1 VTNNPALVVR
11 RSIEAS
17 LRASAG
23 GVSSGFI
30 DLPPLDVVVAPI
42 PVPTILALF
51 RDTNFRRQALVVVPA
66 NSPVTEDAVRGALQT
81 VNDTLDPIKDTV
93 GFAGFFISELQPVS
107 AALASATIIFRK
119 ADSISN
125 LNDIDLEGGLINDTE
140 AEDELSSLALIG
152 PPRRQIQCFNARN
165 FSTSEG
171 QMNATV
177 GGGLLVRASS
187 LHSRN
192 PQVDPPAD
200 PALAPLQGRIDV
212 PTSPHGTRGL
222 FHGINSFGDE
232 LSSIRFGTG

>member
-1 VTNNPALVVR
+1 M
-11 RSIEAS
+11 
-17 LRASAG
+17 
-23 GVSSGFI
+23 
-30 DLPPLDVVVAPI
+30 VVAPI
-42 PVPTILALF
+42 AVPTILALF
-51 RDTNFRRQALVVVPA
+51 RDTNFRSQVLVVVPA
-66 NSPVTEDAVRGALQT
+66 NSPVTEDAVRSALQT

-119 ADSISN
+119 SDSISN
-125 LNDIDLEGGLINDTE
+125 LNDIDLESGFFNDTE

-152 PPRRQIQCFNARN
+152 PPRRQIQCFNARS

-177 GGGLLVRASS
+177 GGGLLVRSSS

-212 PTSPHGTRGL
+212 PTAPHGTRGF
-222 FHGINSFGDE
+222 FHGIDSFGDE